1 MVVVDCCGTCVVVVT
16 SYLATEYQCL
26 PSTVCNPVIVTF
38 LPIRDGLREHNLGG
52 PECFGGV
59 KSLSLSVSMIVAGN
73 TSVVTS
79 EREGIINN
87 QETSF
92 SIKDELIQ
100 ESVLMPIFLNLPH
113 H

>member
-1 MVVVDCCGTCVVVVT
+1 MTGRFH
-16 SYLATEYQCL
+16 L
-26 PSTVCNPVIVTF
+26 F
-38 LPIRDGLREHNLGG
+38 LGG
-52 PECFGGV
+52 V
-59 KSLSLSVSMIVAGN
+59 MIVAGN

-100 ESVLMPIFLNLPH
+100 ESVLMPIFFLFPLFSKQIRHLTPPKNK
-113 H
+113 